1 MAPDSETPV
10 GSLRRTPLYEEHLR
24 LGARMVPFAG
34 YEMPVQYAGVIEEHN
49 AVRRAAGMF
58 DVSLMGRFEV
68 HGPDAGRFLR
78 YVCTWD
84 MTRLQAGEGHYA
96 AACNPAGGILD
107 DVYVF
112 ALTPGPSP
120 AGRERGGPK
129 GRGEGRYLIVV
140 NASNAEKMKQWLE
153 QHIAPFQAALV
164 DRHASTAMIAV
175 QGPQALD
182 RLGEVIGRE
191 FGQTPARLGV
201 RPLRPR
207 RCAETGWQGETLFAS
222 RTGYTGEDGLELVIA
237 AGAGPALWQ
246 ALLEAGVQLCGLGA
260 RDTLRL
266 EAALLLY
273 GNDMDEG
280 ANPWEAGLDWVV
292 SLDDGADFLGREALL
307 RLREAGP
314 SRVLVCLEAAGRGIM
329 RHGCA
334 ILHSGEEVGK
344 VTSGGY
350 SPTLST
356 SIGMGFVPPAL
367 AAAGT
372 ELTVDVRGKALPVT
386 VVPRPFYKRP
396 KPGP

>member
-10 GSLRRTPLYEEHLR
+10 GTLRRTPLYDEHLR

-34 YEMPVQYAGVIEEHN
+34 YEMPVQYAGVVEEHN

-58 DVSLMGRFEV
+58 DVSHMGRFEV
-68 HGPDAGRFLR
+68 LGPDAGRFLR
-78 YVCTWD
+78 HVCTWD
-84 MTRLQAGEGHYA
+84 MTRLEAGEGHYA
-96 AACNPAGGILD
+96 AACRTDGGILD

-112 ALTPGPSP
+112 CLAP
-120 AGRERGGPK
+120 E
-129 GRGEGRYLIVV
+129 RYLIVV

-153 QHIAPFQAALV
+153 QHIAPFEAGLV

-175 QGPQALD
+175 QGPQWLD
-182 RLGEVIGRE
+182 RLGPVAGRE
-191 FGQTPARLGV
+191 FV
-201 RPLRPR
+201 RSLRPR
-207 RCAETGWQGETLFAS
+207 RCGEIAWQGETLFAS
-222 RTGYTGEDGLELVIA
+222 RTGYTGEDGMELVIA
-237 AGAGPALWQ
+237 AGAGPPLWR
-246 ALLEAGVQLCGLGA
+246 ALLEAGAQPCGLGA

-273 GNDMDEG
+273 GNDMDE
-280 ANPWEAGLDWVV
+280 ATNPWEAGLDWVV

-314 SRVLVCLEAAGRGIM
+314 ARLLVCLEAAGRGIM
-329 RHGCA
+329 RHDCA
-334 ILHSGEEVGK
+334 ILRSGQEVGK